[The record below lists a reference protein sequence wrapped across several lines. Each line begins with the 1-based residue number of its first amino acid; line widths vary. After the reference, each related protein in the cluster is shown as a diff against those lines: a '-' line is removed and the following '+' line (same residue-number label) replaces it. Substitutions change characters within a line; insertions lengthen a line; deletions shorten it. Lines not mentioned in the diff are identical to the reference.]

1 MSKPIDGLVFED
13 ELPPST
19 KDAMNKLK
27 DDYFRQGGAL
37 GCLLKERLEKSD
49 GSTARSKY
57 HREIK
62 PGVWV
67 DVYDVLNAWGV
78 SNPALSHLVKKA
90 LQPGQRGHKD
100 RATDLDDIVKSA
112 IRAKELG

>member
-1 MSKPIDGLVFED
+1 MAATYD
-13 ELPPST
+13 ESGRIGVGRGVNGPMAVLTPEQE
-19 KDAMNKLK
+19 KRMDKVRDRM
-27 DDYFRQGGAL
+27 
-37 GCLLKERLEKSD
+37 LEEINQA
-49 GSTARSKY
+49 TRSKY

-67 DVYDVLNAWGV
+67 DVYDVLNAWVV

-100 RATDLDDIVKSA
+100 RAADLDDIVKSA
-112 IRAKELG
+112 VRAKELG

>member
-1 MSKPIDGLVFED
+1 MYTHDYMRRWPFQAEGTASRPSKE
-13 ELPPST
+13 
-19 KDAMNKLK
+19 A
-27 DDYFRQGGAL
+27 
-37 GCLLKERLEKSD
+37 LEKSD
-49 GSTARSKY
+49 GSAARSKY